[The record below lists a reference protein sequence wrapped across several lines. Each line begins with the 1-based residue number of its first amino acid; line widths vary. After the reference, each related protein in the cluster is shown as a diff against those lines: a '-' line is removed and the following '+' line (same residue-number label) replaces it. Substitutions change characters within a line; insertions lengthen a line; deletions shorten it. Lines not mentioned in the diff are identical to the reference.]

1 MVRGRRECVY
11 DGRDEVNVHMIGGRK
26 IKCAGWEG
34 GQEGVYDVHIAHP
47 SLPRSSFVTSLLEVL
62 PKKITRTI
70 FFYRK
75 TIGLSDRRL
84 NDEHEN
90 ICYK

>member
-47 SLPRSSFVTSLLEVL
+47 SLPRSSFVSEAPGSVA
-62 PKKITRTI
+62 KK
-70 FFYRK
+70 
-75 TIGLSDRRL
+75 
-84 NDEHEN
+84 NN
-90 ICYK
+90 